1 MSQEKMRPPI
11 GMMSGAPADEF
22 FDDAPGLP
30 GGIVEVAHGAY
41 SERLPA
47 ANMTVGEV
55 RARFSDR
62 LDIHPEAGAVI
73 NGRYVG
79 DDTTLRAGQLVNFVR
94 PSGEKG
100 I

>member
-1 MSQEKMRPPI
+1 MPQEKKRAAVATI
-11 GMMSGAPADEF
+11 GAAPSGGL
-22 FDDAPGLP
+22 FDDMPEAPVGM
-30 GGIVEVAHGAY
+30 VEVAHGTY

-55 RARFSDR
+55 RARFGDR
-62 LDIHPEAGAVI
+62 LDIHPNAQARLDGHPVS
-73 NGRYVG
+73 

-100 I
+100 R